1 MRCFL
6 WLLPLG
12 AARSLRVALQVS
24 GHLRSM
30 CANESH
36 FEAFA
41 SMVDDCRRV
50 LDCDVFLHTWSTTE
64 ATTST
69 WHDRDPPAA
78 TPSTPC
84 VARLDARL
92 GFAASAVEDQRV
104 AEGQWRRLA
113 KRGWLDPKAPVR
125 FADTGQSYQGLRG
138 LTHAAVAADALR
150 ARSDMPYDVAARL
163 RPDVWQRDGDRYSG
177 VVDIDH
183 LTRADFAALAAAAGA
198 RRSGRGVLHG
208 CGRDVPGKRNRD
220 NCFWAQPATLTAALA
235 SWNATM
241 AAFIA
246 AQRCVVGWAHSRPP
260 GEVVVANLTREEP
273 CPRHAPISAALAL
286 TSTPGETALAIAL
299 RSADIAAVAFCGDAR
314 QVPNRDPYVVVI

>member
-69 WHDRDPPAA
+69 WHDRDPPPA

-92 GFAASAVEDQRV
+92 GFAGSAVEDQRV

-138 LTHAAVAADALR
+138 LI
-150 ARSDMPYDVAARL
+150 
-163 RPDVWQRDGDRYSG
+163 G
-177 VVDIDH
+177 
-183 LTRADFAALAAAAGA
+183 
-198 RRSGRGVLHG
+198 
-208 CGRDVPGKRNRD
+208 
-220 NCFWAQPATLTAALA
+220 
-235 SWNATM
+235 
-241 AAFIA
+241 
-246 AQRCVVGWAHSRPP
+246 
-260 GEVVVANLTREEP
+260 
-273 CPRHAPISAALAL
+273 
-286 TSTPGETALAIAL
+286 
-299 RSADIAAVAFCGDAR
+299 
-314 QVPNRDPYVVVI
+314 

>member
-69 WHDRDPPAA
+69 WHDRDPPPA

-92 GFAASAVEDQRV
+92 GFAGSAVEDQRV

-113 KRGWLDPKAPVR
+113 KRGWLDPQAPVR
-125 FADTGQSYQGLRG
+125 FADTRAAKESEIPNFKGSYLGRFPLVSAGFWTSDR
-138 LTHAAVAADALR
+138 LSERSRSMDAFSGTR
-150 ARSDMPYDVAARL
+150 AR
-163 RPDVWQRDGDRYSG
+163 G
-177 VVDIDH
+177 
-183 LTRADFAALAAAAGA
+183 
-198 RRSGRGVLHG
+198 
-208 CGRDVPGKRNRD
+208 
-220 NCFWAQPATLTAALA
+220 TLTLK
-235 SWNATM
+235 
-241 AAFIA
+241 
-246 AQRCVVGWAHSRPP
+246 RR
-260 GEVVVANLTREEP
+260 
-273 CPRHAPISAALAL
+273 
-286 TSTPGETALAIAL
+286 
-299 RSADIAAVAFCGDAR
+299 
-314 QVPNRDPYVVVI
+314 